1 LGRIGKNDVIK
12 NDNLIYEVNTIKHV
26 EKGMQGIFIKIK
38 PYEEQTM
45 KIEEAKNFIRIADN
59 NIIEKL

>member
-1 LGRIGKNDVIK
+1 
-12 NDNLIYEVNTIKHV
+12 
-26 EKGMQGIFIKIK
+26 MQGIFIKIK